1 MNNIHK
7 NYWNTHQ
14 RSVKEKPHGV
24 ARVISKRGFCSRS
37 QAENLV
43 REGRVSLRGKI
54 VRDPDAPAYEND
66 KILVDGKAVTANA
79 FVYFMMNKPR
89 GYVTTANDEKGRATV
104 IDLFR
109 ERFCKMF
116 PGKPVPH
123 ISPVG
128 RLDAASEGLLLFT
141 NDTQWAN
148 NILEPRGGSALQ
160 QNPSALSHPKQSF
173 STNGRESIQFQSKD
187 PRLDERR
194 KTKDEREACHPRPFD
209 KLRVNSV
216 EGSKRCHSGAEGDR
230 IHKISTSTTHTKVY
244 RVQVAGHPTA
254 EDFRK
259 MEEGFNVP
267 PRVFGEKEEFMHA
280 VRAVLHRESDK
291 TSWLEI
297 TLDEGKNREIRRMLA
312 HLGYEV
318 LRLVRIKFC
327 NYELGD
333 LKQGEIK
340 EIHPNSEQTT
350 V

>member
-1 MNNIHK
+1 MTIQMSFNNK
-7 NYWNTHQ
+7 SNWNNRPQAT
-14 RSVKEKPHGV
+14 KEKPHGV

-43 REGRVSLRGKI
+43 REGHVSLRGKI
-54 VRDPDAPAYEND
+54 VCDPDTPAYEND
-66 KILVDGKAVTANA
+66 EILVDGNPVTASE
-79 FVYFMMNKPR
+79 FVYFAMNKPR
-89 GYVTTANDEKGRATV
+89 GAVTTASDEKGRTTV
-104 IDLFR
+104 MDIFR
-109 ERFCKMF
+109 EQYSKMF
-116 PGKPVPH
+116 PGKTMPH

-141 NDTQWAN
+141 NDTKWAD
-148 NILEPRGGSALQ
+148 IVL
-160 QNPSALSHPKQSF
+160 
-173 STNGRESIQFQSKD
+173 
-187 PRLDERR
+187 
-194 KTKDEREACHPRPFD
+194 
-209 KLRVNSV
+209 
-216 EGSKRCHSGAEGDR
+216 SGAD
-230 IHKISTSTTHTKVY
+230 HKKIY

-254 EDFRK
+254 EDLRK

-280 VRAVLHRESDK
+280 VCAVFHRESDK

-340 EIHPNSEQTT
+340 EIRPSTEQTT